1 MPISKKKKKKPL
13 ERQDGDR
20 FDTFFSLFWVMLLF
34 VSIWNREDTKQTI
47 KEKTEQNKT
56 QNEDEIQLFERR
68 GAPISVH
75 IPMAIHSWGILPK
88 YVSGMLVRSGLTANS
103 FFMLRRTALRR
114 EGEDGGGG
122 VSLTDERKWL
132 ACWFSLCV
140 WKQNIRIWSSHV
152 EKCYLTRNNKW
163 IK

>member
-1 MPISKKKKKKPL
+1 MPMRKKKKKKPL

-122 VSLTDERKWL
+122 LTDRWEKMTSL
-132 ACWFSLCV
+132 LVFSLCL
-140 WKQNIRIWSSHV
+140 KTKYKNLEQPCR
-152 EKCYLTRNNKW
+152 EMLPDKE
-163 IK
+163 